1 MIGKSVALNTQS
13 PVPLYRQLADLI
25 RADIEAGRYAVEAR
39 IPSENQMAERYSI
52 GRPTV
57 RQATDMLVRSGMLMR
72 RRGSGTFVRSPSP
85 SIDLFSLAGTSAALQ
100 KSELDCQLEFIV
112 GPVRDD
118 TRQSGAKLQHHGPEG
133 EPVHAQEW
141 FRIERR
147 AIVGDVPVLY
157 ETLWFDSDLFAGLE
171 NRSLQNQSLSALV
184 RDDFFLEPTDADQTF
199 YVVNA
204 DAIMAARLDVAVDT
218 ALLKVQRAI
227 HFGEHRGALDAE
239 IVCRTD
245 CFEFSQTLYPA
256 QAE

>member
-1 MIGKSVALNTQS
+1 MIGQSVALNTQS

-25 RADIEAGRYAVEAR
+25 RADIEAGHYAVEAR
-39 IPSENQMAERYSI
+39 IPSENQMADRYSI

-57 RQATDMLVRSGMLMR
+57 RQATDMLVRSGMLVR
-72 RRGSGTFVRSPSP
+72 RRGSGTFVRSPSR

-100 KSELDCQLEFIV
+100 KSELDCQLEFIL

-118 TRQSGAKLQHHGPEG
+118 TRQSADRLRHEGLEG
-133 EPVHAQEW
+133 ESAQEW

-147 AIVGDVPVLY
+147 AIVGEVPVLY
-157 ETLWFDSDLFAGLE
+157 ETLWFDCDLFAGLE
-171 NRSLQNQSLSALV
+171 NRSLQNQSLSTLV
-184 RDDFFLEPTDADQTF
+184 RDDFFLEPTAADQTF

-204 DAIMAARLDVAVDT
+204 DPIMAARLDVAVDT